1 MNKTVALARH
11 VGDQFNVAEALAGLS
26 AQAALDGE
34 HIEAARL
41 AGASTELHERIGAP
55 PWASVT
61 AIHERA
67 LTEAR
72 LVLGAE
78 AFAALVG
85 RRSPRSGR
93 RGHRAFPPGSPLSS
107 RRTPPARDRPRR

>member
-1 MNKTVALARH
+1 M
-11 VGDQFNVAEALAGLS
+11 
-26 AQAALDGE
+26 DGE
-34 HIEAARL
+34 YIEAARL

-61 AIHERA
+61 AIQERA

-78 AFAALVG
+78 AFAALLAEG
-85 RRSPRSGR
+85 RRARTGEGTGRFRRVAAQLAANAASPR
-93 RGHRAFPPGSPLSS
+93 
-107 RRTPPARDRPRR
+107 